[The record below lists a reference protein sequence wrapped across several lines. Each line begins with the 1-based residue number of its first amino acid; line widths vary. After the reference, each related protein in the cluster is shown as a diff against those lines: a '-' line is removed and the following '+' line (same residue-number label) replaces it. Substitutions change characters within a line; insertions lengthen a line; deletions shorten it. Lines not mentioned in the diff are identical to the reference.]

1 MRDHPHPR
9 NGATG
14 SVQPNY
20 AGAIRGT
27 AYGSCSPA
35 RYPGQVVRE
44 DWHDASRCSQPA
56 HLS

>member
-14 SVQPNY
+14 SVQLNY
-20 AGAIRGT
+20 AGAIHGT

-35 RYPGQVVRE
+35 RDPGRVVQETR
-44 DWHDASRCSQPA
+44 HDTSRCS
-56 HLS
+56 

>member
-1 MRDHPHPR
+1 MRDHPRPR

-20 AGAIRGT
+20 AGAIHGT

-35 RYPGQVVRE
+35 RNPGQVVRE
-44 DWHDASRCSQPA
+44 ARYDASRCSRPA

>member
-1 MRDHPHPR
+1 MRDHPRPR

-14 SVQPNY
+14 SVQLNY
-20 AGAIRGT
+20 AGAICGT

-35 RYPGQVVRE
+35 RDPGWVVRE
-44 DWHDASRCSQPA
+44 AWLDASRCSRPA

>member
-1 MRDHPHPR
+1 MRDHPRAR

-14 SVQPNY
+14 SVQLNY
-20 AGAIRGT
+20 AGAIRGA

-35 RYPGQVVRE
+35 RDSGWVVRE
-44 DWHDASRCSQPA
+44 ARHDASRCNRPA